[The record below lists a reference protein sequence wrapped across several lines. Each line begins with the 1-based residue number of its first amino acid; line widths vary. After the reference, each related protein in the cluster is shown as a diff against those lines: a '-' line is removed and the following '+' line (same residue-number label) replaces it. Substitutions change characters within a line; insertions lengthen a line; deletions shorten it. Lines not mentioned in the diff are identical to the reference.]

1 MEIGVVGK
9 PNVGKSTFFSA
20 ATLSRA
26 EIANYPF
33 TTVEANRGVAFV
45 RVPEPAVD
53 LGVEP
58 NPRNS
63 VSIAG
68 YRFVPVEMIDVAG
81 LVPKA
86 HEGRGLGNKFLDDLR
101 QAGALIHIVDASGAT
116 DEEGNPLKPGEHD
129 PCDDVR
135 FLEEEIELW
144 FFGIFRRNW
153 EKLARRVQLA
163 GESFE
168 RLFQELFAGL
178 GVREAHVKAALRE
191 TELDPEKPAQWSDEE
206 LFSFARAL
214 RRLAKPI
221 VVAANKAD
229 VAVAE
234 ENIKRLKREFPHAR
248 IIPTSAMAEL
258 MLKNLAEE
266 GIISYVPGEGSFEV
280 LKPESLSPK
289 QKKALEII
297 KKSVL
302 ERYGSTGVQQA
313 INTAVLDVLGKIVVF
328 PVEDE
333 NKFCDGE
340 GNVLPDAFLLDA
352 GATPRDLAYKIH
364 TDIGEN
370 FIAAIDARTKRRIAS
385 DAPLKHLDIIKIV
398 TKK

>member
-9 PNVGKSTFFSA
+9 PNVGKSTFFRAS
-20 ATLSRA
+20 TLGRA
-26 EIANYPF
+26 EIAGYPF

-45 RVPEPAVD
+45 RVPEPAAE

-63 VSIAG
+63 FTAGG

-81 LVPKA
+81 LVPRA
-86 HEGRGLGNKFLDDLR
+86 HEGRGLGNRFLDDLR
-101 QAGALIHIVDASGAT
+101 QAGALIHVVDASGGT

-129 PCDDVR
+129 PREDVR

-144 FFGIFRRNW
+144 FFGIFKRNW

-178 GVREAHVKAALRE
+178 GVREAHVKEALRE
-191 TELDPEKPAQWSDEE
+191 AGLSPEKPAQWSDEE
-206 LFSFARAL
+206 LFAFTRSL
-214 RRLAKPI
+214 RRRAKPI
-221 VVAANKAD
+221 VVAANKVDIPA
-229 VAVAE
+229 AE
-234 ENIKRLKREFPHAR
+234 ENVRRLRDEFTHAR

-258 MLKNLAEE
+258 MLRELAQA
-266 GIISYVPGEGSFEV
+266 GAISYIPGEGSFEI
-280 LKPESLSPK
+280 LSTGSLSAR

-297 KKSVL
+297 KKKVL

-313 INTAVLDVLGKIVVF
+313 INVAVLEVLGKIVVF

-333 NKFCDGE
+333 HRYCDGE
-340 GNVLPDAFLLDA
+340 GNVLPDAFLLDR
-352 GATPRDLAYKIH
+352 GATPRDLAYRIH
-364 TDIGEN
+364 TEIGEN
-370 FIAAIDARTKRRIAS
+370 FIAAIDARTKRKIAS
-385 DAPLKHLDIIKIV
+385 DAPLKHLDIVKIV
-398 TKK
+398 TRK

>member
-20 ATLSRA
+20 ATLSKA

-33 TTVEANRGVAFV
+33 TTVEANKAIAFV
-45 RVPEPAVD
+45 RIPEPAVE
-53 LGVEP
+53 LGVIP

-63 VSIAG
+63 LSISG

-86 HEGRGLGNKFLDDLR
+86 HEGRGLGNRFMDDLR
-101 QAGALIHIVDASGAT
+101 QAGALIHVVDASGST

-129 PCDDVR
+129 PRRDVR
-135 FLEEEIELW
+135 FLEEEIEQW

-153 EKLARRVQLA
+153 EKIARRVQMT
-163 GESFE
+163 GDSFE
-168 RLFQELFAGL
+168 RLFGELFAGL
-178 GVREAHVKAALRE
+178 GIREAEVQLALRE
-191 TELDPEKPAQWSDEE
+191 TGLDPRKPAQWSEEE
-206 LFSFARAL
+206 LFSFTRTL

-221 VVAANKAD
+221 IVAANKAD
-229 VAVAE
+229 VGVAE
-234 ENIKRLKREFPHAR
+234 QNIARLKEEFPHTE

-258 MLKNLAEE
+258 MLKNLAEA
-266 GIISYVPGEGSFEV
+266 GVISYIPGDSSFKILKEGE
-280 LKPESLSPK
+280 LSPK

-297 KKSVL
+297 KKNVL

-313 INTAVLDVLGKIVVF
+313 INVAVLDVLKKIVVF

-333 NKFCDGE
+333 HRLCDGE
-340 GNVLPDAFLLDA
+340 GNVLPDAYLLDQ

-364 TDIGEN
+364 TEIGEN

-385 DAPLKHLDIIKIV
+385 DAPLKHMDIIKIV
-398 TKK
+398 TRK

>member
-9 PNVGKSTFFSA
+9 PNVGKSTFFNA
-20 ATLSRA
+20 ATLSKA

-45 RVPEPAVD
+45 RVPEPAVE

-63 VSIAG
+63 FSMGG

-129 PCDDVR
+129 PCRDVR

-144 FFGIFRRNW
+144 FFGIFQRNW

-191 TELDPEKPAQWSDEE
+191 TGLDPEKPAQWSDEE

>member
-20 ATLSRA
+20 ATLSKA

-33 TTVEANRGVAFV
+33 TTVEANKAVAFV
-45 RVPEPAVD
+45 RVPEPAVE
-53 LGVEP
+53 LGVTP

-63 VSIAG
+63 LTMGG

-101 QAGALIHIVDASGAT
+101 QAGALIHVVDACGAT

-129 PCDDVR
+129 PRKDVR

-144 FFGIFRRNW
+144 FFGIFQRNW
-153 EKLARRVQLA
+153 EKLSRRVQLA

-168 RLFQELFAGL
+168 HLFQELFAGL
-178 GVREAHVKAALRE
+178 GIREAHVQLALRE
-191 TELDPEKPAQWSDEE
+191 TGLDPKKPSQWSQEE
-206 LFSFARAL
+206 LFSFTRTL

-221 VVAANKAD
+221 IVAANKAD
-229 VAVAE
+229 VGIAE
-234 ENIKRLKREFPHAR
+234 ENIARLKEEFSHTKV
-248 IIPTSAMAEL
+248 IPTSAMAEL
-258 MLKNLAEE
+258 MLKNLAEA
-266 GIISYVPGEGSFEV
+266 GVISYVPGESSFEI
-280 LKPESLSPK
+280 LKPAELSPK

-297 KKSVL
+297 KKNVL

-313 INTAVLDVLGKIVVF
+313 INVAVLDVLRKIVVF

-333 NKFCDGE
+333 NRYCDGE
-340 GNVLPDAFLLDA
+340 GNILPDAYLLDE

-364 TDIGEN
+364 TEIGEN

-385 DAPLKHLDIIKIV
+385 DAPLKHMDIIKIV
-398 TKK
+398 TRK

>member
-9 PNVGKSTFFSA
+9 PNVGKSTFFRA
-20 ATLSRA
+20 ATLAKA
-26 EIANYPF
+26 EIASYPF

-45 RVPEPAVD
+45 RVPEPAVE

-63 VSIAG
+63 FTAGG

-86 HEGRGLGNKFLDDLR
+86 HEGRGLGNRFLDDLR
-101 QAGALIHIVDASGAT
+101 QAGALIHVVDASGGT
-116 DEEGNPLKPGEHD
+116 DEEGNPLKPGEHN
-129 PCDDVR
+129 PCEDVR

-144 FFGIFRRNW
+144 FFGIFKRNW
-153 EKLARRVQLA
+153 AKLVRRVQLA

-178 GVREAHVKAALRE
+178 GIREAHVKEALRKAG
-191 TELDPEKPAQWSDEE
+191 LSSAKPAQWSEE
-206 LFSFARAL
+206 QLQSFARVL

-221 VVAANKAD
+221 IVAANKAD
-229 VAVAE
+229 IAVAE
-234 ENIKRLKREFPHAR
+234 RNIALLKREFSHAR

-258 MLKNLAEE
+258 MLRELAHS
-266 GIISYVPGEGSFEV
+266 GAISYVPGEGSFQV
-280 LKPESLSPK
+280 LKREELSPR

-297 KKSVL
+297 KKNVL

-313 INTAVLDVLGKIVVF
+313 INAAVLEVLGKIVVF

-333 NKFCDGE
+333 HRLCDGE
-340 GNVLPDAFLLDA
+340 GNVLPDAFLLDK
-352 GATPRDLAYKIH
+352 GATPRDLAYRIH
-364 TDIGEN
+364 SEIGEK

-385 DAPLKHLDIIKIV
+385 DAPLKHLDVVKIV
-398 TKK
+398 TGK

>member
-129 PCDDVR
+129 PCNDVR

-178 GVREAHVKAALRE
+178 GIREAHVKAALRE
-191 TELDPEKPAQWSDEE
+191 AGLSPDKPAQWSEKE
-206 LFSFARAL
+206 LLSFARAL

-221 VVAANKAD
+221 IVAANKAD
-229 VAVAE
+229 VAIAE
-234 ENIKRLKREFPHAR
+234 RNITRLREEFPHTR

-266 GIISYVPGEGSFEV
+266 GLIGYVPGNDSFEV
-280 LKPESLSPK
+280 LKQEKLSPK

-297 KKSVL
+297 KKNVL

-333 NKFCDGE
+333 NRYCDGE
-340 GNVLPDAFLLDA
+340 GNILPDAYLLDK

-364 TDIGEN
+364 TEIGEN